1 VPDGVSTAGQ
11 SQRAVFLSYASED
24 AAAAQQICTALRAAD
39 IEVWFD
45 QSELRG
51 GDAWDAA
58 IRKHIKSCALFLP
71 VISTNTHNRIEGY
84 FRLEWKLAIDRSYL
98 IAADQAFLLP
108 VVIDGT
114 PQTDERIPDRFREL
128 QWTRLPGGNTP
139 PAFVEHV
146 ARLLSPAHQLP
157 TIPTRW
163 SMVSTVP
170 AAGKPPRSGAKA
182 WRSKFVLLVFALAV
196 IAGGYIA
203 LDRLVVSKAK
213 RDVGRSTAVTT
224 ASSVNAQNPIPEKS
238 IAVLPFLDMSETKDQ
253 EYFSDGLSVELLDL
267 LSKTEGLKVIARTS
281 SFYFKGK
288 QATIPE
294 IASTLRVAHVLEGS
308 VRKAGTTIRVTA
320 QLIRERRRI
329 PVVGN
334 I

>member
-1 VPDGVSTAGQ
+1 MPDGVSTAGQ

-24 AAAAQQICTALRAAD
+24 AAAAQRICTALRAAD

-58 IRKHIKSCALFLP
+58 IRKHIKSCALFVP

-128 QWTRLPGGNTP
+128 QWTRLPGGDTP

-146 ARLLSPAHQLP
+146 ARLLSPAHQLQ

-163 SMVSTVP
+163 SMASIP
-170 AAGKPPRSGAKA
+170 AAGEPPEVARSPRDRNLCC
-182 WRSKFVLLVFALAV
+182 WRS
-196 IAGGYIA
+196 
-203 LDRLVVSKAK
+203 RW
-213 RDVGRSTAVTT
+213 RSSRA
-224 ASSVNAQNPIPEKS
+224 A
-238 IAVLPFLDMSETKDQ
+238 
-253 EYFSDGLSVELLDL
+253 
-267 LSKTEGLKVIARTS
+267 TS
-281 SFYFKGK
+281 
-288 QATIPE
+288 P
-294 IASTLRVAHVLEGS
+294 
-308 VRKAGTTIRVTA
+308 
-320 QLIRERRRI
+320 
-329 PVVGN
+329 
-334 I
+334 